1 MVKRALRADLR
12 PIIVRFGTCHKRSR
26 ATPTTLLGMARMVT
40 IVDYRETWGADFQDI
55 ATGLRSA
62 YGPAALRIDHIGST
76 AVPGLAAKDV
86 IDVQVTVTSLDDT
99 PAALPGFEA
108 VPYLADH
115 PPPGFAGEP
124 ADLAKR
130 FFRAAPGARRAH
142 VHVREDGRFN
152 QRYPLLCR
160 DYLRAT
166 PAAAAAYVEV
176 KRTLATRFP
185 DDRETYADLKDP
197 VFDVLMAGAEAWA
210 DATGWTIGPADA

>member
-1 MVKRALRADLR
+1 LRA
-12 PIIVRFGTCHKRSR
+12 IIVRFGTCYKRGR
-26 ATPTTLLGMARMVT
+26 TTRTTLLRMARTVT
-40 IVDYRETWGADFQDI
+40 IVDYRETWPAEFQDI
-55 ATGLRSA
+55 AAGLRSA
-62 YGPAALRIDHIGST
+62 YGPTALRIDHIGST

-86 IDVQVTVTSLDDT
+86 IDVQVTVPSLDDT
-99 PAALPGFEA
+99 PASLPGFEP

-115 PPPGFAGEP
+115 PPPGFAGTP
-124 ADLAKR
+124 AELAKR
-130 FFRAAPGARRAH
+130 YFRAVPDARPAH

-176 KRTLATRFP
+176 KRTLATRFG
-185 DDRETYADLKDP
+185 DDRDAYSELKDP

-210 DATGWTIGPADA
+210 DASGWAIGAPDA

>member
-1 MVKRALRADLR
+1 MRA
-12 PIIVRFGTCHKRSR
+12 IIVRFGTCYKRGR
-26 ATPTTLLGMARMVT
+26 PTRTTLLRMARTVT
-40 IVDYRETWGADFQDI
+40 IVDYRETWPAEFQDI
-55 ATGLRSA
+55 AAGLRSA

-86 IDVQVTVTSLDDT
+86 IDVQVTVPSLDDT
-99 PAALPGFEA
+99 PASLPGFEP

-115 PPPGFAGEP
+115 PPPGFAGTP
-124 ADLAKR
+124 AELAKR
-130 FFRAAPGARRAH
+130 YFRAVPDARPAH
-142 VHVREDGRFN
+142 IHVREDGRFN

-176 KRTLATRFP
+176 KRSLATRFP
-185 DDRETYADLKDP
+185 NDRATYSDLKDP

-210 DATGWTIGPADA
+210 DATGWTIGAADA

>member
-1 MVKRALRADLR
+1 MTGA
-12 PIIVRFGTCHKRSR
+12 
-26 ATPTTLLGMARMVT
+26 VT
-40 IVDYRETWGADFQDI
+40 IVDYREAWPGDFRHL
-55 ATGLRSA
+55 AAGLRSA

-86 IDVQVTVTSLDDT
+86 IDVQVTVASLGDV
-99 PAALPGFEA
+99 PAGLPGFEP

-115 PPPGFAGEP
+115 PPPGFAGER
-124 ADLAKR
+124 AELAKR
-130 FFRAAPGARRAH
+130 YFRAAPHERAAH
-142 VHVREDGRFN
+142 VHVREEGRLN

-176 KRTLATRFP
+176 KRSLAARFP
-185 DDRETYADLKDP
+185 DDRAVYSELKDP

-210 DATGWTIGPADA
+210 GATGWTIGPADA